1 MLQEAELPE
10 RGAQGTVGSMVSW
23 FGRGPSVFV
32 GGKRK
37 GIMSLILD
45 LVLLGNSEM
54 CKGKY
59 RLDS

>member
-1 MLQEAELPE
+1 MLEEAELPE
-10 RGAQGTVGSMVSW
+10 RDAEGTVGSMVLW

-37 GIMSLILD
+37 DIMSLILD
-45 LVLLGNSEM
+45 LVLLGNFEM
-54 CKGKY
+54 FKGKY